1 MLNLVTEKSKLQCLC
16 SVESKDAT
24 WTSKINNKQGTF
36 SSNPVDTRRRMST
49 GKYLLHEKKYY
60 SRN

>member
-24 WTSKINNKQGTF
+24 WTSTINKGTF

-49 GKYLLHEKKYY
+49 GKYLLNEKKYY
-60 SRN
+60 LRN